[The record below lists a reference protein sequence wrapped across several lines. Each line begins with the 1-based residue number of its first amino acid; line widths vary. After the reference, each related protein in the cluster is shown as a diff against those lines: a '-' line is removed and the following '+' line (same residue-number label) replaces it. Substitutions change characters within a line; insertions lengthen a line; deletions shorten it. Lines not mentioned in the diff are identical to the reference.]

1 MIENG
6 LYGAELLK
14 LHHPSD
20 TILLDK
26 DSRDRI
32 MEFREKIVGSG
43 TNNVSDIL
51 WANTVPIHDMELML
65 RNGMTVRICIFDES
79 LAAVDEIP
87 QGETGLIGAI
97 QVSDKSFALIG
108 VVKGENQTVISEE
121 SFYEN
126 GETNGIIRDHSM
138 FYEIMRLW
146 HGIELALLNPQ
157 IQDVISAGDTVKRYT
172 RETVNGKKRQR
183 VVRYIKRHVIDGN
196 ALKRALTE
204 YHRHCLAW
212 YVIGH
217 WRHYKD
223 GRVIFIKPFWKGEL
237 RALKRNFDDRQREVV
252 V

>member
-6 LYGAELLK
+6 LYASELLK
-14 LHHPSD
+14 LHHASD

-32 MEFREKIVGSG
+32 VEFRKKIIGSD
-43 TNNVSDIL
+43 TDNVSDIL
-51 WANTVPIHDMELML
+51 WANTVPIHDMELAL
-65 RNGMTVRICIFDES
+65 RSGEMVRICIFDEV
-79 LAAVDEIP
+79 LDALNEIP
-87 QGETGLIGAI
+87 DGKTGLVGAI
-97 QVSDKSFALIG
+97 QTGAKTFALIG
-108 VVKGENQTVISEE
+108 VVKGENRTEISEE
-121 SFYEN
+121 SFKEN
-126 GETNGIIRDHSM
+126 GETEGMISDHSM

-157 IQDVISAGDTVKRYT
+157 IQDVFSVSNTVKRYT

-183 VVRYIKRHVIDGN
+183 VVRYIKRHVIDGD
-196 ALKRALTE
+196 ALRHALTE

-237 RALKRNFDDRQREVV
+237 RALKRNFDDRQRDIVV
-252 V
+252 